1 MEFFGVPTWP
11 PWRHVKTRNKP
22 FTNFFLRCIGLNEMV
37 PDSLLSVFDE
47 YELEVSDMLILF
59 KTSLSL

>member
-1 MEFFGVPTWP
+1 MWK
-11 PWRHVKTRNKP
+11 PWISQAVNQL
-22 FTNFFLRCIGLNEMV
+22 FLLCIGLNEMV

-47 YELEVSDMLILF
+47 YELEVSDMIILF

>member
-1 MEFFGVPTWP
+1 MNEPL
-11 PWRHVKTRNKP
+11 
-22 FTNFFLRCIGLNEMV
+22 TNFFPLCIGLNEMV

>member
-1 MEFFGVPTWP
+1 M
-11 PWRHVKTRNKP
+11 NKP
-22 FTNFFLRCIGLNEMV
+22 LTNFFLLCMGLNEMV

-47 YELEVSDMLILF
+47 YGLEVNAVLILF

>member
-1 MEFFGVPTWP
+1 
-11 PWRHVKTRNKP
+11 
-22 FTNFFLRCIGLNEMV
+22 MV

-47 YELEVSDMLILF
+47 YELEVNAVLILF